1 MRERDLESL
10 EYQKFLNLLAEFS
23 HNYITQ
29 EKIKSLKPYTDRKV
43 LEIEIN
49 KFLEFES
56 IYTKEGYFP
65 LSEFEDI
72 TSSLQL
78 AKLEDSILSP
88 KEIYDIGKILRI
100 VKDVKNYFSGHSLV
114 YLKSLFQSLTP
125 LRELEKIISDSIDE
139 SFSIRDNASNDL
151 YKIRKEIKEVEK
163 EINNVLEKILNNPN
177 FQDAIQEKLITVRRD
192 RFVIPVKY
200 NFSYKIK
207 GIILDRSSSGNT
219 VFIEP
224 FEALSLN
231 NKLSDLKLQESV
243 EIRRILKFLT
253 DIIRSKLNFI
263 SNSVNTLLELDILY
277 SKLKFS
283 KKFDC
288 KFPQISENFEL
299 YNVKHPVFLLK
310 NKPFVS
316 LDILLEDKKGLVI
329 TGLNTGGK
337 TVALKTAGITALI
350 FQTAIPVPLDENSK
364 MPVFKSIFIDIGDY
378 QSIEENLSTYSA
390 HIKNIKE
397 IFDLADKESLIL
409 FDELIPGTD
418 PDFASAIGIAILDYI
433 KEKNIRVIATT
444 HLKKIK
450 QYVLKENYFKI
461 AAVGFDKETL
471 TPTYK
476 IYYNTVGESMAFYI
490 AEKLNLQEGVL
501 EKAKIYI
508 SENLLTFEEMASNL
522 SSLISQYEEK
532 VKEVEKLKKEV
543 EEEKAK
549 YKKLISQLEKD
560 KKEKWQESLKEVYDF
575 VDKIREEGYQIL
587 KEIKEKQSGSDLER
601 FIKEKKK
608 IKLDLSQENVPE
620 IKEGDTVKIKGK
632 NQIGTVTSIRENKA
646 NVNFGGIKVWIDLN
660 QLEKYEEKEKKQT
673 FKLSRSKS
681 DITPTLNLIGKT
693 KEEALKILENYLD
706 RAILEGYTTFK
717 IIHGFGSGV
726 LRNAV
731 REYLDKSPYK
741 VKYEDAPYNEGG
753 LGATIV
759 KIG

>member
-23 HNYITQ
+23 NNQITQ

-43 LEIEIN
+43 LETEIN

-56 IYTKEGYFP
+56 IYIKEGYFP
-65 LSEFEDI
+65 LSELEDI

-100 VKDVKNYFSGHSLV
+100 VKDIKNYFSGYSLV

-139 SFSIRDNASNDL
+139 SFSIKDNASSDL

-231 NKLSDLKLQESV
+231 NKLSDLKLQESI

-263 SNSVNTLLELDILY
+263 SNSFNALLEFDILY
-277 SKLKFS
+277 TKLKFS

-288 KFPQISENFEL
+288 KFPQISDNFEL
-299 YNVKHPVFLLK
+299 YNVKHPIFLLK

-316 LDILLEDKKGLVI
+316 LDILLEDRRGLVI

-337 TVALKTAGITALI
+337 TVALKTSGITALI

-364 MPVFKSIFIDIGDY
+364 IPLFKSVFIDIGDY

-397 IFDLADKESLIL
+397 IFDLADKESLLL

-461 AAVGFDKETL
+461 ASVGFDKETL

-490 AEKLNLQEGVL
+490 AEKLNLQKEII
-501 EKAKIYI
+501 KRAKSYI

-532 VKEVEKLKKEV
+532 VKEIEKLKKEV

-549 YKKLISQLEKD
+549 YQKLVSQLEKD

-608 IKLDLSQENVPE
+608 IKLNLPQESIPE
-620 IKEGDTVKIKGK
+620 IKEGDTVKIKRK
-632 NQIGTVTSIRENKA
+632 NQIGTVISIRENKA

-673 FKLSRSKS
+673 FKVNRSKS

-706 RAILEGYTTFK
+706 KAILEGYTTFK

-759 KIG
+759 KIE

>member
-10 EYQKFLNLLAEFS
+10 EYQKFLNLLTEFS
-23 HNYITQ
+23 HNKITQ
-29 EKIKSLKPYTDRKV
+29 EKIRSLKPYADRKV
-43 LEIEIN
+43 LETEIN

-78 AKLEDSILSP
+78 AKLEDSILSA
-88 KEIYDIGKILRI
+88 KDIYDIGKILRI
-100 VKDVKNYFSGHSLV
+100 VKDIKSYFSGHSLA
-114 YLKSLFQSLTP
+114 YLKNLYQSLTP

-139 SFSIRDNASNDL
+139 SFSVKDTASSDL
-151 YKIRKEIKEVEK
+151 YRIRKEIKEVEK

-177 FQDAIQEKLITVRRD
+177 LQDAIQEKLITVRRD
-192 RFVIPVKY
+192 RFVIPIKY

-224 FEALSLN
+224 FEVLSLN
-231 NKLSDLKLQESV
+231 NKLSDLKLQESI

-253 DIIRSKLNFI
+253 DIIRTKLNFI
-263 SNSVNTLLELDILY
+263 SNSFNALLELDILY
-277 SKLKFS
+277 TKLKFS

-299 YNVKHPVFLLK
+299 YNVKHPIFLIK

-316 LDILLEDKKGLVI
+316 LDILLNEKRGLVI

-337 TVALKTAGITALI
+337 TVALKTAGIIALI

-364 MPVFKSIFIDIGDY
+364 IPIFKSIFIDIGDY

-397 IFDLADKESLIL
+397 IFDYADEESLLL

-461 AAVGFDKETL
+461 ASVGFDKEKL

-490 AEKLNLQEGVL
+490 AEKLNLQKEII
-501 EKAKIYI
+501 ERAKSYV

-522 SSLISQYEEK
+522 SNLISQYEEK
-532 VKEVEKLKKEV
+532 VKEVEKLKKEL
-543 EEEKAK
+543 EEEKLK
-549 YKKLISQLEKD
+549 YQNLINQLEKD
-560 KKEKWQESLKEVYDF
+560 KKEKWKESLKEVYDF

-587 KEIKEKQSGSDLER
+587 KEIKEKKSGSDLEK

-608 IKLDLSQENVPE
+608 IKLNTQKDNIPE
-620 IKEGDTVKIKGK
+620 FKEGDTVKIKGK
-632 NQIGTVTSIRENKA
+632 NQVGKIISIRENKA
-646 NVNFGGIKVWIDLN
+646 NINFGSIKVWIDLDK
-660 QLEKYEEKEKKQT
+660 LEKYEEKEIKQT
-673 FKLSRSKS
+673 FKVNRSKS
-681 DITPTLNLIGKT
+681 EITPTLNLIGKT
-693 KEEALKILENYLD
+693 REEALKILENYLD
-706 RAILEGYTTFK
+706 KAILEGYTTFK

-726 LRNAV
+726 LRNSV

-741 VKYEDAPYNEGG
+741 VRYEDAPYNEGG

-759 KIG
+759 KIE